1 MLCSVAVLVCET
13 QLSLLFSDSKEA
25 VCNNG
30 RSSTIFHLYHLK
42 LHQASHLELYIAD
55 LIVQLKAVLSV
66 RVQAAL
72 RNANG
77 HLKSHVLK
85 HSIEVR
91 IGINVSCFESF
102 WLRCVTYTNVSYTVY
117 WPFFQPQGCC
127 GDPWKLRPST
137 L

>member
-1 MLCSVAVLVCET
+1 MLCFVAMLVCET
-13 QLSLLFSDSKEA
+13 ELSLLFSDSKKG

-30 RSSTIFHLYHLK
+30 CSSTIFHLYHLK

-85 HSIEVR
+85 HSIEAR
-91 IGINVSCFESF
+91 IGINVSCFKSF
-102 WLRCVTYTNVSYTVY
+102 WLSCVMYNT
-117 WPFFQPQGCC
+117 
-127 GDPWKLRPST
+127 
-137 L
+137 